1 MIEGTITKGWPVGAR
16 FWYQSKYSDT
26 LVEGVV
32 ASLGQLNILGIRSY
46 KDGEVVMVIEST
58 NGASYYSSEI
68 EIENLS
74 EIRDRK
80 FDDLGI

>member
-1 MIEGTITKGWPVGAR
+1 MMVKTITQGWPVGAR
-16 FWYQSKYSDT
+16 FWYKSKYSDT

-32 ASLGQLNILGIRSY
+32 ASYRNSSY

-68 EIENLS
+68 EIESLS
-74 EIRDRK
+74 EIRAK
-80 FDDLGI
+80 KLDDLGI

>member
-1 MIEGTITKGWPVGAR
+1 MMQGMIVETITQGWPVGAR

-32 ASLGQLNILGIRSY
+32 ASYRNTSY
-46 KDGEVVMVIEST
+46 KDGEELMVIEST

-74 EIRDRK
+74 EIRNRK
-80 FDDLGI
+80 LDDLGI

>member
-1 MIEGTITKGWPVGAR
+1 MMIQGMLEGTITQGWPVGAR

-32 ASLGQLNILGIRSY
+32 ASYRNGSY
-46 KDGEVVMVIEST
+46 KDGEEHITIEST
-58 NGASYYSSEI
+58 NGASYYSHEI
-68 EIENLS
+68 KIENLS

-80 FDDLGI
+80 LDDLGI

>member
-32 ASLGQLNILGIRSY
+32 ASYRNGSY
-46 KDGEVVMVIEST
+46 KDGEEHITIEST
-58 NGASYYSSEI
+58 NGRGLIQRAILCRIVPMNS
-68 EIENLS
+68 NFH
-74 EIRDRK
+74 R
-80 FDDLGI
+80 F

>member
-1 MIEGTITKGWPVGAR
+1 MIEGTITQGWPVGAR

-32 ASLGQLNILGIRSY
+32 ASYRKGSY
-46 KDGEVVMVIEST
+46 KYGEEHITIEST
-58 NGASYYSSEI
+58 NGASYYSHEI
-68 EIENLS
+68 KIENLS

-80 FDDLGI
+80 LGGLGI

>member
-1 MIEGTITKGWPVGAR
+1 MIQGMIEGTITQGWPVGAR

-32 ASLGQLNILGIRSY
+32 ASYRISSY
-46 KDGEVVMVIEST
+46 RNGEVVMVIEST

-74 EIRDRK
+74 EIRDK
-80 FDDLGI
+80 KLDDLGI

>member
-1 MIEGTITKGWPVGAR
+1 MYIETITHGWPVGAR

-26 LVEGVV
+26 LVKGVV
-32 ASLGQLNILGIRSY
+32 ASYRNSSY

-68 EIENLS
+68 EIEDLS
-74 EIRDRK
+74 VIRDRK
-80 FDDLGI
+80 LDDLGI

>member
-1 MIEGTITKGWPVGAR
+1 MIERTITQGWPVGAR

-32 ASLGQLNILGIRSY
+32 ASYIKGYY
-46 KDGEVVMVIEST
+46 KDGEEHITIEST

-68 EIENLS
+68 KIENLS
-74 EIRDRK
+74 EIRAK
-80 FDDLGI
+80 KLDDLGI